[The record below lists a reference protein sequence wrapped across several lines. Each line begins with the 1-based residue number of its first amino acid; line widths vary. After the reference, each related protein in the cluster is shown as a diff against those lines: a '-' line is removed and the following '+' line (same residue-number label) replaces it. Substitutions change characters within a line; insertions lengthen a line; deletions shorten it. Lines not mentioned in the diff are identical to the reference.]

1 MRSQAST
8 HEMNIC
14 NVNTDVWQSSLMK
27 LDASMRHSEGYF
39 FEVKPVVCQTFII
52 NLSGATTH
60 THHDRDP
67 TDEAEAF

>member
-1 MRSQAST
+1 
-8 HEMNIC
+8 MNIC

-27 LDASMRHSEGYF
+27 LDASTRHSEGYF
-39 FEVKPVVCQTFII
+39 FEVKPAVCQSFII

-60 THHDRDP
+60 THHDWNP